1 MSLFIVFII
10 GAVLLGAGA
19 MLSPAWRTAQPRV
32 ALSATFCLAILLGG
46 AVFYAEAFAWDTLV
60 VDYLLFA
67 LLSGVVLG
75 GTLSTA
81 QARAEALGE
90 TLLDRDQGWP
100 GPQDLAFFA
109 LLALLLLIPTLHLPA
124 ALGDAGQVNG
134 FHSLATRDGQ
144 SFHSLAPYAAD
155 APVLISPGLHALTA
169 WLSQKLDQPITQ
181 IQLSLA
187 AVSLFL
193 TLWLAY
199 DFGAELRDKR
209 LGRAL
214 ALALTLTP
222 GLHLSALDGRHAEL
236 LALPFLLA
244 FLLYGL
250 RCLRHVK
257 LADLAACGL
266 MLGAA
271 CFTSLTLSLL
281 ALLPACIGFAML
293 WLGMTRLNRGARLT
307 VCIAVPLV
315 ALIGIAPWLVNILPR
330 LLPSLPS
337 PYPADIGLLG
347 DIIRAHWL
355 TLPFA
360 ICGIWHCFRRGG
372 GSPSA
377 NRLMLLWL
385 LLVLD
390 LSLTGVLARVLPSL
404 GALVNA
410 PHIARHGLVIPLG
423 YFAAE
428 GLLRLWDGHVS
439 AALKRNLR
447 RTAPLWMACIGL
459 FLLGI
464 AWFYPGIVDRLR
476 PALDLPPQ
484 TMTYDDMAAM
494 TWLRENTSEDAL
506 LLSSDGEG
514 WLPIVAGRRTV
525 HYRALRYFEWAA
537 IEGGGASEA
546 DVDFVFH
553 ASNAGDLPQLPLRLV
568 FEHGDAQVY
577 EVVAD

>member
-100 GPQDLAFFA
+100 GPYDLAFFA
-109 LLALLLLIPTLHLPA
+109 LLALLLIIPTLHLPA
-124 ALGDAGQVNG
+124 ALGDAGQVIG
-134 FHSLATRDGQ
+134 FHSLTTRDGH
-144 SFHSLAPYAAD
+144 SFHSLAPYAPD
-155 APVLISPGLHALTA
+155 ATALISPGLHALTA

-193 TLWLAY
+193 AVWLAY

-214 ALALTLTP
+214 AVALTLAP
-222 GLHLSALDGRHAEL
+222 GLHLSALEGRHAEL

-266 MLGAA
+266 TLGALMY
-271 CFTSLTLSLL
+271 TSLTMSLV
-281 ALLPACIGFAML
+281 ALLPGCIACAMI
-293 WLGMTRLNRGARLT
+293 WLGMTRLNRRARLSI
-307 VCIAVPLV
+307 CIIVPLV
-315 ALIGIAPWLVNILPR
+315 ALIGTAPWLINIAPKMF
-330 LLPSLPS
+330 PISPS
-337 PYPADIGLLG
+337 PYPADLGLLLEM
-347 DIIRAHWL
+347 IRGHGL
-355 TLPFA
+355 MLPFA
-360 ICGIWHCFRRGG
+360 LWGMWHCFRRGG
-372 GSPSA
+372 RSPLA
-377 NRLMLLWL
+377 PRLMLLWL

-390 LSLTGVLARVLPSL
+390 LSLTGALARLLPGL

-410 PHIARHGLVIPLG
+410 PNIARHGFILPLG
-423 YFAAE
+423 YFAAQ
-428 GLLRLWDGHVS
+428 GLLRAWDGLLP
-439 AALKRNLR
+439 AALKEKLR
-447 RTAPLWMACIGL
+447 STAPLWMAGIGL
-459 FLLGI
+459 FLLGS
-464 AWFYPGIVDRLR
+464 AWFFPGILDGLR

-484 TMTYDDMAAM
+484 TMSFDDLEAM
-494 TWLRENTSEDAL
+494 TWLRRNAPDAAL
-506 LLSSDGEG
+506 LLSSDGAG
-514 WLPIVAGRRTV
+514 WLPIVAGRRAV
-525 HYRALRYFEWAA
+525 DYRALRYFEWDA
-537 IEGGGASEA
+537 IDGRNDGSA
-546 DVDFVFH
+546 DVDYVFH
-553 ASNAGDLPQLPLRLV
+553 SSRAGDLPLLPLQLV
-568 FEHGDAQVY
+568 YEQGGAQVY